1 MSGSKTAYYLY
12 CLGPSERL
20 PRITAA
26 GVDERSEVFLWSCGD
41 IGAVL
46 SEVSL
51 KEFCGE
57 AAEARLQDLTW
68 LGPRVGR
75 HETVVEEAMRH
86 SPVLPVRFATL
97 YTSADSLKEFVLQH
111 RATIAEFFSEIRDQQ
126 EWAVKGLLVRTR
138 AREAM
143 RSASRL
149 PAETSL
155 PSASP
160 GVRYFQEKRIE
171 TGINKQLNLW
181 LKEACQRAA
190 AELQS
195 LAGGFRERKILGQ
208 GGAED
213 GAEAVLNW
221 AFLLP
226 LAGVADFRMR
236 VERLNSEHVSRGLSL
251 WLTGPWPPYSFVPAL
266 GGGAQP

>member
-1 MSGSKTAYYLY
+1 MSGSEIAYYLY

-20 PRITAA
+20 PPIAAA
-26 GVDERSEVFLWSCGD
+26 GVDERRGVFLWSCGD

-51 KEFCGE
+51 EEFCGE

-86 SPVLPVRFATL
+86 SPVLPARFATL
-97 YTSADSLKEFVLQH
+97 YASIGSLQEFVLQH
-111 RATIAEFFSEIRDQQ
+111 RTAIAAFFSGIGDQQ
-126 EWAVKGLLVRTR
+126 EWAVKGLLVRAR

-143 RSASRL
+143 RSASRS
-149 PAETSL
+149 AGEAAT

-160 GVRYFQEKRIE
+160 GALYFQRKRIE
-171 TGINKQLNLW
+171 TGLNKQLNLW
-181 LKEACQRAA
+181 LQEGCQRAA
-190 AELQS
+190 AELRA
-195 LAGGFRERKILGQ
+195 LAGGFRERKVLGQ
-208 GGAED
+208 GGAEE
-213 GAEAVLNW
+213 GAEVVLNW

-226 LAGVADFRMR
+226 LAGVADFRRR
-236 VERLNSEHVSRGLSL
+236 VARLNSEHVSRGLSL

-266 GGGAQP
+266 SGGAQP